1 MVREAAVAPAFL
13 LQPHDLHPMSQ
24 VEFDKWVAILRA
36 NFPDHRRLAGLGH
49 NFFPCT
55 PEQAAVARSAWERQH
70 PVCEMRDRD
79 GARRVDPGIHDAAVW
94 LDMIKPG
101 DSLSL
106 LRRDGGVLEIRGPV
120 RGTFS
125 LRCVD
130 ERGKVVLDAADLDSG
145 AVLGAVD
152 QYLVAT

>member
-1 MVREAAVAPAFL
+1 
-13 LQPHDLHPMSQ
+13 
-24 VEFDKWVAILRA
+24 
-36 NFPDHRRLAGLGH
+36 
-49 NFFPCT
+49 
-55 PEQAAVARSAWERQH
+55 
-70 PVCEMRDRD
+70 MRDQD

-94 LDMIKPG
+94 LDMMKPG

-130 ERGKVVLDAADLDSG
+130 ERGKVVLDAADRDSG